1 MDIYFCMLN
10 YDKWNLLMCMTVVRK
25 TFCTS
30 SSHYDLVE
38 DTDLLG
44 SGHAQLHPCLFDFTS
59 WRPVVFIFSQLA
71 KKWSQCA
78 LVKTHFTSKAKL
90 EVKVSP
96 VLGLAGE
103 VML

>member
-1 MDIYFCMLN
+1 MESFDVHGSCKEDFVHHHI
-10 YDKWNLLMCMTVVRK
+10 
-25 TFCTS
+25 
-30 SSHYDLVE
+30 YDLVE

-78 LVKTHFTSKAKL
+78 LVKTHFTSKVKL

>member
-25 TFCTS
+25 TV
-30 SSHYDLVE
+30 HHHIYDLVE

-71 KKWSQCA
+71 NKWSQCA
-78 LVKTHFTSKAKL
+78 LVKTHFTSKVKL